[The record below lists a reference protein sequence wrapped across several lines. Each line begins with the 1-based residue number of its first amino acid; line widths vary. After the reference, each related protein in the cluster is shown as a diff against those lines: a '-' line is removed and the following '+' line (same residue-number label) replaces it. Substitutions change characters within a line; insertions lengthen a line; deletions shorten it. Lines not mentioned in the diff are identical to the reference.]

1 MDILKKK
8 METSIQ
14 FLLLQM
20 VIKRYQQNLPNFWDT
35 KGILETI
42 NGGRKCE
49 YEKDFMKI
57 RFNLYDNLP
66 LNKIVKLHM
75 LTVIVRSVFNEYGK
89 VYPIFFR

>member
-42 NGGRKCE
+42 NGCRKCE

-57 RFNLYDNLP
+57 RSNLDDNSP
-66 LNKIVKLHM
+66 LNKMLKLHM

-89 VYPIFFR
+89 FYPIFFR